1 MSQPTDVT
9 GVPEEEGR
17 VDTTGLEEFDEDD
30 ALEEEGP
37 VDTTGEEEVDEE
49 EDPPEGEE
57 EPEEGEDATQLA
69 ALRADVS
76 RKEVLRR
83 GRSWIKERV
92 MYDQRPPH
100 HCNRYGCYRRD
111 CSGYVSMCWR
121 LGRSYTT
128 ATIMQVA
135 DRIPR
140 NQLRPGDA
148 LWRRSKKSGH
158 IALFVGRNDKGLAVV
173 WEEYKTGRPCER
185 RVWNRKREL
194 GFTPI
199 RRSGSGGRPGRPLL
213 KRGSSGSAVKELQR
227 MLGIEVDG
235 DFGPATEQA
244 VKAFQTRQGLSV
256 DGICGPAT
264 WAALD
269 AVRG

>member
-1 MSQPTDVT
+1 MSQPTDET
-9 GVPEEEGR
+9 DVPQEEGLVSAPGLEGEEEE
-17 VDTTGLEEFDEDD
+17 LPQ
-30 ALEEEGP
+30 EEGFI
-37 VDTTGEEEVDEE
+37 DTDEEEVDEE

-57 EPEEGEDATQLA
+57 EEGAAAAELA
-69 ALRADVS
+69 VLGAITRP
-76 RKEVLRR
+76 EVLRR
-83 GRSWIKERV
+83 GNSWIKERV
-92 MYDQRPPH
+92 MYSQRPPP

-135 DRIPR
+135 DRIDR
-140 NQLRPGDA
+140 NKLRPGDA
-148 LWRRSKKSGH
+148 LWRRRAGRGH
-158 IALFVGRNDKGLAVV
+158 MALFVGRNDKGLAVV
-173 WEEYKTGRPCER
+173 YEEYRTGRPCER
-185 RVWNRKREL
+185 RVWSRKREL
-194 GFTPI
+194 DFTPI
-199 RRSGSGGRPGRPLL
+199 RLSGSGGTPGRPLL

-227 MLGIEVDG
+227 MLHIKVDG
-235 DFGPATEQA
+235 DFGPATERA
-244 VKAFQTRQGLSV
+244 VKAFQTRRGLSA